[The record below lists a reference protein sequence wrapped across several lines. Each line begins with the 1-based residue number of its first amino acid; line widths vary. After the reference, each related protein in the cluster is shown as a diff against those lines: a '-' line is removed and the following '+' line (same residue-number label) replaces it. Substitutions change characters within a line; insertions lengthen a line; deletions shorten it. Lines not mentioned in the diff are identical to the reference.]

1 MANSSGLLFS
11 EEMLNKADYGD
22 LKSDLNAVIMD
33 YLISEGYP
41 DAAQKFA
48 IEANIKPMMD
58 VEEVEDRVAIREAL
72 YKGDIQTAIERINEL
87 NPEVSSPIA
96 FYSNKATGIL
106 FCCDYILFMHHS

>member
-1 MANSSGLLFS
+1 MANPSASSFS
-11 EEMLNKADYGD
+11 EDKLAKADDGD

-87 NPEVSSPIA
+87 NPEVRSPID
-96 FYSNKATGIL
+96 FYFDMTTAIL
-106 FCCDYILFMHHS
+106 LCCDYVLFMHHS